1 MRYLLTLLHRH
12 SAVERPDNHCE
23 DHNSDLKERPLQVE
37 TLNPRNIAYTHWKKS
52 EAYIHEKI
60 LNVNRSQPFGGT
72 GQRSDIKGELM
83 VVEEID

>member
-1 MRYLLTLLHRH
+1 MG
-12 SAVERPDNHCE
+12 
-23 DHNSDLKERPLQVE
+23 
-37 TLNPRNIAYTHWKKS
+37 KKS

-83 VVEEID
+83 VVGEID